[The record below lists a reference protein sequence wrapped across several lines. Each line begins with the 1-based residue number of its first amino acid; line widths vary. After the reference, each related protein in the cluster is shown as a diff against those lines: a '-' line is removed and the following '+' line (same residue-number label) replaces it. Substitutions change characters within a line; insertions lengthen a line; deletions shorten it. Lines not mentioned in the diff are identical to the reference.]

1 MSELVNVKVSAYKTV
16 RDSVCVC
23 ACVSVWV
30 CTKQCVIVCACVQ
43 VDGERERKTMWGLK
57 GEGDFLIMPKTSDPQ
72 IANVLRAL
80 AALTAAAAAG
90 AYDVIK
96 RKREKK
102 SLKRNA
108 KKTNQS
114 WKGETKAWAGC
125 DSVRVVQPS
134 DVTMQRMPP
143 SGDLVF
149 KPVLFISV
157 KVC

>member
-1 MSELVNVKVSAYKTV
+1 M
-16 RDSVCVC
+16 
-23 ACVSVWV
+23 
-30 CTKQCVIVCACVQ
+30 
-43 VDGERERKTMWGLK
+43 K

-80 AALTAAAAAG
+80 AALAALAAAAAAG

-114 WKGETKAWAGC
+114 
-125 DSVRVVQPS
+125 
-134 DVTMQRMPP
+134 
-143 SGDLVF
+143 
-149 KPVLFISV
+149 
-157 KVC
+157 

>member
-1 MSELVNVKVSAYKTV
+1 MIVEKKSEWVSWWMW
-16 RDSVCVC
+16 R
-23 ACVSVWV
+23 WV
-30 CTKQCVIVCACVQ
+30 CTKQCVIVCECVQ

-80 AALTAAAAAG
+80 AALAAAAAAAAAG

-143 SGDLVF
+143 SGALVF
-149 KPVLFISV
+149 KPSPVLHSFISV

>member
-1 MSELVNVKVSAYKTV
+1 M
-16 RDSVCVC
+16 
-23 ACVSVWV
+23 
-30 CTKQCVIVCACVQ
+30 
-43 VDGERERKTMWGLK
+43 K

-80 AALTAAAAAG
+80 AALAAVAAALAAAAGAG

-114 WKGETKAWAGC
+114 
-125 DSVRVVQPS
+125 
-134 DVTMQRMPP
+134 
-143 SGDLVF
+143 
-149 KPVLFISV
+149 
-157 KVC
+157 